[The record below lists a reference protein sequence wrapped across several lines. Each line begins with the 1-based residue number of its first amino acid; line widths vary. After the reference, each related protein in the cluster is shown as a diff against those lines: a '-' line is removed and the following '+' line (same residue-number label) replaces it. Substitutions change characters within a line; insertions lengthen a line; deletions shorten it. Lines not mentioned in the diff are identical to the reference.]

1 MGKQRPIGFNDKPIP
16 HGMLYSDYTTEQIEA
31 ACNAPDFEEKCKHA
45 QDNAERM
52 MELMKIKDEK
62 RSGAEGFRMKNE
74 RLIELALGSEAATA
88 EESVAMAMTLL
99 NWHKGPKDEK
109 IEDLIPSLGEGEVDG
124 DIFYAFTK
132 PQIERIKN
140 IAVEAFRRGKDGKDH
155 E

>member
-1 MGKQRPIGFNDKPIP
+1 LYQKQEVVLNKPRPIGFNNKPIP
-16 HGMLYSDYTTEQIEA
+16 NGMLYSDYTTEQIEA

-52 MELMKIKDEK
+52 MELMRIKDEK

-99 NWHKGPKDEK
+99 NWHKGPNDEK
-109 IEDLIPSLGEGEVDG
+109 TEDEKDTVDV
-124 DIFYAFTK
+124 
-132 PQIERIKN
+132 N
-140 IAVEAFRRGKDGKDH
+140 
-155 E
+155 